1 LGKTN
6 LQVSIIGFGGMHIY
20 PSNYLPEMSR
30 SDGIKVVRRAYELG
44 INYFDTARGYGN
56 GESEE
61 RIGAALEDVRDQ
73 CVLATKTG
81 SRTRKESMDDIKES
95 LRRLRTNKL
104 DIIQLHGIDDMET
117 LKKAMRSG
125 GVLESCKEA
134 QSKGLVDYIGITGHR
149 PNVLAEAIKTN
160 EFDIVLVPISVLTKQ
175 ALEVLV
181 PVAKDLDVGVVV
193 MKALVF
199 KISNIMTWAYAE
211 PLGLFPD
218 EAHLK
223 GFLGED
229 RNSRVRNA
237 LRWVLAQDISTIALG
252 MRSVEQVEFAAKI
265 GEEFNGLTAEEER
278 FTVQQKKEY
287 CRDCGFCLPC
297 PQGLN
302 ISGILRI
309 YDLASDYGLRDW
321 AKKIYRPLPVKADSC
336 NECGEC
342 EPKCPYNLPIMNML
356 KDASKAFS

>member
-1 LGKTN
+1 
-6 LQVSIIGFGGMHIY
+6 MHVY
-20 PSNYLPEMSR
+20 PSSYLQEMSF
-30 SDGIKVVRRAYELG
+30 SGAVKVIRRAFELG
-44 INYFDTARGYGN
+44 INYFDTARGYGE
-56 GESEE
+56 GQSEE
-61 RIGAALEDVRDQ
+61 RIGAALEDVRDL

-95 LRRLRTNKL
+95 LRRLRTDRL
-104 DIIQLHGIDDMET
+104 DLIQLHGIDDLAT
-117 LKKAMRSG
+117 LEKAVGSG

-134 QSKGLVDYIGITGHR
+134 RSRGLVDFIGITGHR

-160 EFDIVLVPISVLTKQ
+160 EFDTVLVPISVLTRQ
-175 ALEVLV
+175 ALEELV
-181 PVAKDLDVGVVV
+181 PLAKDLDVGVVV
-193 MKALVF
+193 MKALAF

-218 EAHLK
+218 EDYLK

-229 RNSRVRNA
+229 RNVRVRNA

-252 MRSVEQVEFAAKI
+252 LGSVEQVEFAAKV
-265 GEEFNGLTAEEER
+265 GEEFDGLTGEEKER
-278 FTVQQKKEY
+278 FSVQRKKEY
-287 CRDCGFCLPC
+287 CRDCGLCLPC

-309 YDLASDYGLRDW
+309 YDLAVAYGLGDW
-321 AKKIYRPLPVKADSC
+321 AKKIYRPFSVKAEGC

-342 EPKCPYNLPIMNML
+342 ESKCPYNLPIMNML
-356 KDASKAFS
+356 KDASKTLS

>member
-1 LGKTN
+1 LGRTN
-6 LQVSIIGFGGMHIY
+6 IQVSIVGFGGMHIY
-20 PSNYLPEMSR
+20 PSSYLPEMSYL
-30 SDGIKVVRRAYELG
+30 DGVKVVRRAYELG

-95 LRRLRTNKL
+95 LHRLRTDRL

-117 LKKAMRSG
+117 IEKAMGSG

-134 QSKGLVDYIGITGHR
+134 RTKGLVDYIGITGHR

-160 EFDIVLVPISVLTKQ
+160 EFDTVLVPISVLTRQ
-175 ALEVLV
+175 ALEILI

-193 MKALVF
+193 MKALAF

-218 EAHLK
+218 ETYLK
-223 GFLGED
+223 GFLGKD
-229 RNSRVRNA
+229 RNTRVRNA

-252 MRSVEQVEFAAKI
+252 QRSVEQVEFAAKI

-278 FTVQQKKEY
+278 FTVKRKIEY
-287 CRDCGFCLPC
+287 CRDCGLCLPC

-302 ISGILRI
+302 ILAILRI
-309 YDLASDYGLRDW
+309 YDLAFGYGLRDW
-321 AKKIYRPLPVKADSC
+321 AKKIYRSLPVKAESC

-342 EPKCPYNLPIMNML
+342 KPKCPYNLPIMNML
-356 KDASKAFS
+356 KDVSKALS